1 MSRISSR
8 QFGLGILAVVLAAAA
23 LLTQMD
29 LRLASSQDVTLT
41 AKATD
46 ATVPLDDP
54 LASVWQTAEPLEIP
68 LSEQNVTLPLGGG
81 SIRTVTA
88 RALHD
93 GESIFFRLE
102 WEDATEDISAF
113 TPQEFRD
120 AAAIQF
126 PAKGVSTTPS
136 FCMGQPGG
144 EVNLWHWKADWQA
157 DIDSGFVNVQQA
169 YPNSVVDYY
178 PFADEEEFNPGLAA
192 GNPLSQVNRT
202 TPVENLVARG
212 FGTLT
217 TGDAQMVNGN
227 GVWQDNKWYVLFARE
242 MEATG
247 DTYTPFSAGQ
257 STDVSFAVWDGSAG
271 ERDGLKS
278 VSLFADLVIEEAP
291 DGGDGTV
298 IGDVD
303 DDDDD
308 TTTIVL
314 MIVFVLVVIAAA
326 GIAFVV
332 RRQIR
337 QG

>member
-8 QFGLGILAVVLAAAA
+8 QLGLGVLAAVLALAA
-23 LLTQMD
+23 VLTQMD
-29 LRLASSQDVTLT
+29 LRLASSQGVTLT
-41 AKATD
+41 ARATD

-68 LSEQNVTLPLGGG
+68 LSEQNVALPLGGG

-93 GESIFFRLE
+93 GDRIFFRLE
-102 WEDATEDISAF
+102 WEDTTEDTSAF
-113 TPQEFRD
+113 TPEEFRD
-120 AAAIQF
+120 AVAIQF

-144 EVNLWHWKADWQA
+144 EVNLWHWKADWQS

-169 YPNSVVDYY
+169 FPNSVVDFY
-178 PFADEEEFNPGLAA
+178 PFADDEEFNPGLAV

-217 TGDAQMVNGN
+217 SGDSQLVDGK
-227 GVWQDNKWYVLFARE
+227 GVWQDNKWYVLFARDL
-242 MEATG
+242 EATG

-257 STDVSFAVWDGSAG
+257 STDVAFAVWDGSAG
-271 ERDGLKS
+271 ERNGLKS
-278 VSLFADLVIEEAP
+278 VSLFASLVIEEGP
-291 DGGDGTV
+291 DGDGTV
-298 IGDVD
+298 IGDVE

-308 TTTIVL
+308 TTIIL

-326 GIAFVV
+326 GIALAV

-337 QG
+337 RA